1 MVKLGLVGVGV
12 MGHRY
17 IKAAS
22 TDPNAEMVAL
32 CDLNEYVAKDVATLL
47 GVPAAYG
54 GITEMIEAA
63 DLDAVIVATPDFA
76 HRDAVCECLEAGLDV
91 LCEKPLAIS
100 VDEACEMVRAVDR
113 TGRKL
118 MVNFGNRHRLSVQRM
133 ARHVRAGALGD
144 IRYAYMCLNEKAIKT
159 ATLPWAEQTS
169 PLWFLLSHVTDFL
182 TWILDQRVVRVYA
195 ANGRVAS
202 SPEMV
207 TTAAL
212 LTFENGASATLESTW
227 NMPEHYPRD
236 IDLRLALQGSK
247 GAIDLDMGQQGLM
260 LAEENRSGQI
270 QWDMTEDQTDPDDW
284 WNRSCR
290 YFSRCLANGETPVPD
305 AVSGLRTT
313 MVLSALQHS
322 LDTGQAVEVAA
333 LFPDAAALAYK

>member
-1 MVKLGLVGVGV
+1 MLKLGLVGVGV
-12 MGHRY
+12 MGLRY

-32 CDLNEYVAKDVATLL
+32 CDLDRAAAENVAASFD
-47 GVPAAYG
+47 VPAAYDCVEKMLEM
-54 GITEMIEAA
+54 TE
-63 DLDAVIVATPDFA
+63 LDAVIIATPDFA
-76 HRDAVCECLEAGLDV
+76 HRDPACLCLEAGLDV
-91 LCEKPLAIS
+91 LCEKPLSIS
-100 VDEACEMVRAVDR
+100 VEEACEIVKTVEK
-113 TGRKL
+113 TGKKL

-133 ARHVRAGALGD
+133 ERAVRAGALGD

-159 ATLPWAEQTS
+159 ATLPWADRTS

-182 TWILDQRVVRVYA
+182 TWIMDQRVVSVYA
-195 ANGRVAS
+195 VNGTVIS

-247 GAIDLDMGQQGLM
+247 GAIDLDMGQQGLL
-260 LAEENRSGQI
+260 LAEETRSGEI

-284 WNRSCR
+284 WNRSCHH
-290 YFSRCLANGETPVPD
+290 FTSCLMHGVTPTPD
-305 AVSGLRTT
+305 AVTGLRTT
-313 MVLSALQHS
+313 MVLAALQHS
-322 LDTGQAVEVAA
+322 LDTGQAIEVDA
-333 LFPDAAALAYK
+333 LFPEAAKLANK